1 MGTSSCLSPLL
12 EVSRLFMSFVGAR
25 VPVTRLRTLL
35 ITLDSARVRTT
46 VPYLD

>member
-1 MGTSSCLSPLL
+1 MP
-12 EVSRLFMSFVGAR
+12 VSLVRSFPPFFMSFVGAR
-25 VPVTRLRTLL
+25 VPVTQSQTLL